1 MGEMVMSHYGNL
13 FPQELSIR
21 ALLSF
26 SRHAL
31 WLSCYAYGG
40 FFLDL
45 PGIHSSKAFGSN
57 SVCNKNKLH
66 THSVRSASGQYLITY
81 YSTSIAMI
89 YCFVYKVI
97 EAYEVRM

>member
-1 MGEMVMSHYGNL
+1 MGEMVKSHYGNL

-31 WLSCYAYGG
+31 WLPCYAYDG
-40 FFLDL
+40 FFFGL
-45 PGIHSSKAFGSN
+45 PGINSSRAFSSN

-66 THSVRSASGQYLITY
+66 TPQRALRIGAIFNNLLFN
-81 YSTSIAMI
+81 I
-89 YCFVYKVI
+89 YCHDILFRVQSY
-97 EAYEVRM
+97 